1 MTDIC
6 NILKNSKTI
15 AVVGISRDETRT
27 SRWIADILENKGYS
41 VVGVNPAIESAG
53 NITVYKNLK
62 EIPFEIDIVDIFR
75 KSEDIPF
82 LIDDI
87 LAAKPKI
94 CWLQLGIRNDEA
106 VKPLI
111 EAGITV
117 IQDKCIKIE
126 LDNCGL

>member
-6 NILKNSKTI
+6 KILKTAKNI
-15 AVVGISRDETRT
+15 AVVGISRDGFKT
-27 SRWIADILENKGYS
+27 SNRIAGFLVDNKFN
-41 VVGVNPAIESAG
+41 VAGVNPAADYVGGIK
-53 NITVYKNLK
+53 VYSNLRD
-62 EIPFEIDIVDIFR
+62 IPFKIDIVNVFR
-75 KSEDIPF
+75 RSEDIPG

-87 LAAKPKI
+87 LAVKPAV

-111 EAGITV
+111 EAGIEV

-126 LDNCGL
+126 YNECF